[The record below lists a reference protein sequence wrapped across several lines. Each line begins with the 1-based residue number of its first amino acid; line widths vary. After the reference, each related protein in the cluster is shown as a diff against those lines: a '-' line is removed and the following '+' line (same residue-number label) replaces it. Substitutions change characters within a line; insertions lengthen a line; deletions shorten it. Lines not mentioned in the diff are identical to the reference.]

1 MKINISC
8 LMAAAILCSCIST
21 TSITANAMEA
31 ATYEE
36 MISQRNEIIEFPDP
50 DLKYRTV
57 TDNNL
62 EFRLY
67 DEFAVL
73 SESKDREVTEV
84 EIPSEING
92 LPVVGSVGSPF
103 GRCRNLKR
111 IILPDTFEH
120 FEWFDFVCTTVVS
133 VTDSFTGAAQSG
145 TIVSNTI
152 SSSKKASDSDVLI
165 PSVAEVVIS
174 ETNPYYT
181 SVDGIVYS
189 KDMKTLVGCPP
200 AKEIK
205 EIKIPEQTERINDYA
220 FFGCIN
226 LENAVIPQNIEH
238 INNGAF
244 LACTNLKSIEFPGSI
259 KTISG
264 EMCYGCES
272 LTDVVF
278 NGKIEKIGYGAFGE
292 CHALEFFDIPDTVIY
307 IGSYAFENCRCIK
320 DIDGV
325 YYVGNWVVGSS
336 EDVETVDIKAGAVG
350 IAEASFFT
358 RSNMSYI
365 NVPSS
370 VQYLGYMT
378 FGQLSSS
385 KSSARMDYRCAFIDE
400 KTVAAAKTT
409 TDFYIYDPECDI
421 FDSEKTI
428 PAKYRYTDYVETDK
442 DYGTMID
449 GKFYDE
455 VKVEE
460 DTVLHG
466 YKNST
471 AQAYAERYNR
481 KFEPIEDGYVY
492 GDINADGKFTVAD
505 VVMLQKWL
513 LCVPDVT
520 LANWKAADLCEDGVL
535 NVFDLCM
542 MKHELIG
549 NTNNKPI
556 LTKAELR
563 DIILSKEEY
572 TWSDFEQYQSED
584 IGSGVYVLKYK
595 VDFDGEDIEVNLY
608 ITGSDLEKKP
618 EKIYIDVNR
627 SGEEEKLDI
636 YEFRQQLMDFI
647 DSFNKQEMTM
657 DDVIELSNKGDNL
670 TWSDFDNYE
679 HSEDVGSGLTIY
691 EFKIANYSDR
701 FTLVVG
707 YSDENSL
714 QYVRLKSSGSTID
727 ITESSENDI
736 MMFIAEHNPPA

>member
-1 MKINISC
+1 MKKLISILSALAIMCSLSIINTVSV
-8 LMAAAILCSCIST
+8 
-21 TSITANAMEA
+21 NAMEA
-31 ATYEE
+31 ATYQEF
-36 MISQRNEIIEFPDP
+36 ITQRKEIVEFPDP
-50 DLKYRTV
+50 DMKYISLI
-57 TDNNL
+57 DNNL

-73 SESKDREVTEV
+73 SECTDRNVTEV
-84 EIPSEING
+84 EIPSEIKG

-103 GRCRNLKR
+103 GRCRTLKK
-111 IILPDTFEH
+111 IVIPDTFEH
-120 FEWFDFVCTTVVS
+120 FEWFDFVCTTI
-133 VTDSFTGAAQSG
+133 T
-145 TIVSNTI
+145 TI
-152 SSSKKASDSDVLI
+152 SLPNTSAAIIGSSVSALSSSPKTASDSDVLI
-165 PSVAEVVIS
+165 PSVAEVVVS
-174 ETNPYYT
+174 DTNPYYS
-181 SVDGIVYS
+181 SVDGLIYT
-189 KDMKTLVGCPP
+189 KNMKTLIGCPP

-205 EIKIPEQTERINDYA
+205 KIKIPEQTERINDYA
-220 FFGCIN
+220 FFECIN
-226 LENAVIPQNIEH
+226 LENAVIPKNIEH

-292 CHALEFFDIPDTVIY
+292 CHALEFFDIPDTVTY

-336 EDVETVDIKAGAVG
+336 EDVETVDIKEGTVG

-400 KTVAAAKTT
+400 KTVAAAKAT

-449 GKFYDE
+449 GKIYDE

-481 KFEPIEDGYVY
+481 KFEPIEDEYVY
-492 GDINADGKFTVAD
+492 GDINADGKFTIAD

-520 LANWKAADLCEDGVL
+520 LANWKAAGLCEDGVL

-542 MKHELIG
+542 MKRELINKSNDHIDEIKSIIPGLKNGMPAEEVFSIIGTDYLETMEGARGRTEYFYPFKDSDAFGTNLEG
-549 NTNNKPI
+549 NLFIEIDSKTNTLANFGYHLGRLGNDKKRYYPY
-556 LTKAELR
+556 TEAELKTAYNTIMMKLMEWYGESIKGTL
-563 DIILSKEEY
+563 DSPIEENI
-572 TWSDFEQYQSED
+572 WNIDDDQ
-584 IGSGVYVLKYK
+584 IWAVY
-595 VDFDGEDIEVNLY
+595 GVNLWGF
-608 ITGSDLEKKP
+608 TEP
-618 EKIYIDVNR
+618 DVY
-627 SGEEEKLDI
+627 EEGINEI
-636 YEFRQQLMDFI
+636 VISCSYEPT
-647 DSFNKQEMTM
+647 K
-657 DDVIELSNKGDNL
+657 
-670 TWSDFDNYE
+670 
-679 HSEDVGSGLTIY
+679 
-691 EFKIANYSDR
+691 
-701 FTLVVG
+701 
-707 YSDENSL
+707 
-714 QYVRLKSSGSTID
+714 
-727 ITESSENDI
+727 
-736 MMFIAEHNPPA
+736 